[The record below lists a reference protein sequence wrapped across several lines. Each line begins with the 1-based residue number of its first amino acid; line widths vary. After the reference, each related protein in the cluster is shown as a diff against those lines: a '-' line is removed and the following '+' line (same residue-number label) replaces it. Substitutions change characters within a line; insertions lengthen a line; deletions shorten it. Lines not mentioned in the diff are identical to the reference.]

1 MTYKNKEDRNRNA
14 RERYQRNKEKITAKR
29 NLERDKINARA
40 ARYRE
45 TNREAIN
52 ERWNAMRKA
61 RIEYYHELEQQR
73 RDKNRDRI
81 NAYSRQKQY
90 GKIRVDELHDSYIYE
105 VIFDGRK
112 RFNLPSELIEAKRLQ
127 ILIKRELK
135 NEKCI

>member
-1 MTYKNKEDRNRNA
+1 MPYKNKEDKNKNA
-14 RERYQRNKEKITAKR
+14 REGYQRNKEKITAKR
-29 NLERDKINARA
+29 NLERDKINASA
-40 ARYRE
+40 VRYRE
-45 TNREAIN
+45 ANREAIN
-52 ERWNAMRKA
+52 KRWNAMRKA
-61 RIEYYHELEQQR
+61 RIEYYHEVEQQR

-81 NAYSRQKQY
+81 NAYSREKQY

-112 RFNLPSELIEAKRLQ
+112 RFNLPSELIEAKKLQ